1 MPLSP
6 EEARVL
12 ACLVEKEATVPDA
25 YPLTLNALRLACNQT
40 SSRHPVVA
48 YDDRIVEQALMALKS
63 IGLVRFV
70 HPSQGGRTIRYRHV
84 ADERWRLDATSSPC
98 SPCSCSTVR
107 RPPGKS
113 GPAPSGWSTPT
124 APASRTRSTH
134 WRAAAPNRS
143 PSDWSATPVNRG
155 ALGPLPRRRAGHGG
169 DGPPDATGSITR
181 STPDRRPAAT
191 CLRDRC
197 PPRPARPARV
207 PVGCGVRAGAR
218 TPRGRRRFGELNG
231 RWASDD
237 CPNGDQ
243 VSGWAPVADRSSAA
257 CSCSSAPGRLRAVGE
272 DVAEV

>member
-84 ADERWRLDATSSPC
+84 ADERWRLERNELAVLATLVLRGPQTTGNC
-98 SPCSCSTVR
+98 
-107 RPPGKS
+107 

-134 WRAAAPNRS
+134 WRAAA
-143 PSDWSATPVNRG
+143 
-155 ALGPLPRRRAGHGG
+155 RAV
-169 DGPPDATGSITR
+169 
-181 STPDRRPAAT
+181 RRPI
-191 CLRDRC
+191 
-197 PPRPARPARV
+197 
-207 PVGCGVRAGAR
+207 GAPSR
-218 TPRGRRRFGELNG
+218 
-231 RWASDD
+231 
-237 CPNGDQ
+237 
-243 VSGWAPVADRSSAA
+243 
-257 CSCSSAPGRLRAVGE
+257 
-272 DVAEV
+272 